1 MTVEI
6 YYQTTFD
13 LLLQQDLATE
23 VVGVC
28 VIDRE
33 QANIL
38 ALQYSY
44 HNLSIYGRSIYEYHY
59 VQVLI
64 LISSGQYLVD

>member
-1 MTVEI
+1 MSVEI

-23 VVGVC
+23 VVGLC
-28 VIDRE
+28 VINRD
-33 QANIL
+33 IL

-44 HNLSIYGRSIYEYHY
+44 HNLSIYGRSLYEYHY